1 MSGALPLQTRIVEL
15 MSWQRLRLAA
25 TSLRR
30 RPYPCHAAS
39 NVSAGETCLSG
50 SSAHED
56 ARVLGIRHPHAPR
69 RIVRMEI
76 SLALPSAL
84 MTTHASRLRNH
95 ILITF
100 AVRYLRHQRPSRC
113 AGCGDIVCATT
124 APDISDPH
132 RPGPRAEPAE
142 PRRCTLS
149 ASGLSGRHIASAHY
163 HDTRVA

>member
-1 MSGALPLQTRIVEL
+1 MPLQTRIVEL
-15 MSWQRLRLAA
+15 MSWQRLRPAA

-95 ILITF
+95 ILTTF

-113 AGCGDIVCATT
+113 AGCSDLVCATT
-124 APDISDPH
+124 PPDLSDPH
-132 RPGPRAEPAE
+132 GSGPREEPAE
-142 PRRCTLS
+142 SCWRTLP
-149 ASGLSGRHIASAHY
+149 ASGLSCGHLSPAHY
-163 HDTRVA
+163 YNARVAR